1 MPKVTKKTREKA
13 ADFRVSIAVS
23 EDAVELTKESKTE
36 AGQRQTTAYKCY
48 RHFVQSEM

>member
-13 ADFRVSIAVS
+13 ADFRVSIAVHHN
-23 EDAVELTKESKTE
+23 AMELMEESKVE
-36 AGQRQTTAYKCY
+36 AGQRQTTAYKRY